1 MPTRIQSKNNQ
12 LEITRVKISYNKR
25 LLAVAIGTAL
35 ISACGGG
42 GTDSVTGEISQPG
55 ANNGVVI
62 DVPQPTVVQDSSV
75 VEDTG
80 PGDSIASGV
89 GVITGNTDG
98 SNTADSD
105 DQQIASD
112 DQTIADNTGIDN
124 SNTDDTGAVT
134 TDQGNE
140 TVDVVIVTDNS
151 NDTGSS
157 ETDSNTDEDTTD
169 INDAGGAAISAA
181 LAPSGLLDTA
191 QPTFVWPAV
200 ANAEQY
206 KIVVKDAD
214 GNGYARTLDSFAAN
228 CQTGEGSCSATTGLA
243 YYDNDMTWYVES
255 TVDGNAGPVSDSFSI
270 TTPVSENLQP
280 IKSSVSGC
288 EGWASVAYGK
298 YIVLNNTWNART
310 MNDPSWS
317 QLINVTENANGTI
330 SPAWSYDWLG
340 QFDGDEIAVKAYPE
354 VLYGPKLGT
363 HVSGTKEETG
373 LPEKVS
379 DLPEF
384 VVRYDYSE
392 TGNAE
397 RNVALESFFHD
408 SEDIRGPC
416 DDHDN
421 RVFEMMIWVN
431 NPSIRT
437 PGKLALTGVMVDNQL
452 WNVYIKP
459 DSDKHYIAFTAQ
471 NPTTSGTLN
480 WKRFVEWTQ
489 DWTAANAEE
498 LQIDVLNPDFYMG
511 AIEIG
516 TEMWWGEGTFTLN
529 EFEVTF

>member
-1 MPTRIQSKNNQ
+1 MKR
-12 LEITRVKISYNKR
+12 SYNKR
-25 LLAVAIGTAL
+25 LLAVAIGAAL
-35 ISACGGG
+35 ISACGGS
-42 GTDSVTGEISQPG
+42 GTDPVTGEISQPG
-55 ANNGVVI
+55 ADNGVVI
-62 DVPQPTVVQDSSV
+62 DDPQPSV
-75 VEDTG
+75 VEDAASS
-80 PGDSIASGV
+80 DSLASGV
-89 GVITGNTDG
+89 GVITDNTDAG
-98 SNTADSD
+98 NTADSE
-105 DQQIASD
+105 DQQIAND
-112 DQTIADNTGIDN
+112 EQIITDNTNVDQTIADNTNVDQAIAD
-124 SNTDDTGAVT
+124 NTDAVA
-134 TDQGNE
+134 TDEGSE
-140 TVDVVIVTDNS
+140 IEDVVIVADNS
-151 NDTGSS
+151 SDSDTNATDTND
-157 ETDSNTDEDTTD
+157 
-169 INDAGGAAISAA
+169 GGGVAISAA
-181 LAPSGLLDTA
+181 VAPSGLLDTA

-310 MNDPSWS
+310 MNDPGWS

-421 RVFEMMIWVN
+421 RVYEMMIWVN

-471 NPTTSGTLN
+471 IPTTSCLLYTSPSP
-480 WKRFVEWTQ
+480 R
-489 DWTAANAEE
+489 D
-498 LQIDVLNPDFYMG
+498 
-511 AIEIG
+511 
-516 TEMWWGEGTFTLN
+516 
-529 EFEVTF
+529 